1 VSGFTLIELLV
12 VLLIIS
18 IAYAVAVPGVKA
30 VLTGVEVNAA
40 IRELVTDIR
49 YAQQMAIGEG
59 RVYRIIF
66 NKHMNLYRVSYTSYP
81 IQVTVKQV
89 VYPEGLTLLGTSFNN
104 DMLSFNVMGAPS
116 AAGTITLKDNRGK
129 EIRVT
134 VLPATGR
141 VRVYR

>member
-1 VSGFTLIELLV
+1 MSGFTLIELLV

-66 NKHMNLYRVSYTSYP
+66 NKHMNQYRVSYTSYP

-134 VLPATGR
+134 VLPATGGWGI
-141 VRVYR
+141 